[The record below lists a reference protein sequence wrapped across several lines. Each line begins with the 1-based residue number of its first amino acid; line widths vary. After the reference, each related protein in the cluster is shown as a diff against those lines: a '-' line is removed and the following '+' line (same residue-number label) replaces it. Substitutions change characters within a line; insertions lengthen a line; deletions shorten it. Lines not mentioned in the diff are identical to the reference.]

1 MKQIFEMGKTMMLS
15 LITHLSTFDYDDSIT
30 FTNRYSTYTF
40 QGIVLS
46 GTCSYSLKFENTKTF
61 EEIFL
66 TPRYVRNGVK
76 CSPEFLRSIDKLEY
90 LLKATE
96 LFQKTMNEYFKLNY
110 NLYYGSTEVKFKNIT
125 ILANPDYFRSV
136 IYFSFELSGGSH
148 LSMPIGS
155 DKISYRPTYVK
166 DSTEN

>member
-15 LITHLSTFDYDDSIT
+15 LITHLSTFDYDDSII

-46 GTCSYSLKFENTKTF
+46 GSCSYSMKFENTKTF

-96 LFQKTMNEYFKLNY
+96 LFQNTMNEYFKLNY
-110 NLYYGSTEVKFKNIT
+110 ELLYCGDVVQFKNIT
-125 ILANPDYFRSV
+125 ILNNLDYFRTV

-148 LSMPIGS
+148 LSMPLKS
-155 DKISYRPTYVK
+155 DKISYRPKYK
-166 DSTEN
+166 IC